1 MSKALDLLNNL
12 SAAEIAELTAQP
24 DPEGHIIVGGDRNIR
39 VPENL
44 KRLGVQY
51 DHNMETV
58 TFDCPRYWDKRDM
71 SKMAVYINYMR
82 YDGYADR
89 YPVDNVTVDG
99 DVMHFD
105 WTISRNVTETAG
117 TVSFL
122 VCVMKTDSSGNE
134 ERHWNSELC
143 SDCYVSKGME
153 TEEHP
158 ALEYP
163 DEVTQ
168 LLLRM
173 VTVEQINVQAE
184 EMQTLYDNTVAA
196 AEATEEAK
204 NQALDA
210 SGYIKNSY
218 APAIKGNVSG
228 EIIRVDDV
236 SPIEHDVKCWVHG
249 KNIANLNNI
258 IRQLSVDLSY
268 TKPYL
273 VIRKNNT
280 TEKWSNIYIG
290 LGVYKDFVGKTL
302 TVSLDNI
309 NDYVWSV
316 LLVGTNSKGE
326 LVKEVGGESA
336 TRGHTKFTL
345 TIPEML
351 GAELL
356 AIRIVSGDNKVT
368 TGEEYVLTNIQ
379 VEESP
384 IETVYEPYI
393 DPSTIEVTGC
403 GKNMFDSDI
412 FTSVTGWTHENGVY
426 SGLPAYL
433 HAAFGPNGG
442 TPIITSFKP
451 STQYTVSFEAY
462 ADVTTDRPVGGTFRF
477 EYTDGS
483 HDSINV
489 NTLAK
494 SKYTFVSRPDKSVAA
509 LRMSYGHNITTYLT
523 NVQLEEGSVATIY
536 ESYMGSTAI
545 SASDGTC
552 IVASK
557 FPTMTLFTDTPGV
570 TIEAE
575 YNRDTTK
582 MFESYVLTPEA
593 KSEIAGVVE
602 SDMAE
607 ILASLNEYAESLI
620 GG

>member
-12 SAAEIAELTAQP
+12 SASEIAELTAQP

-71 SKMAVYINYMR
+71 SKMAVYVNYMR
-82 YDGYADR
+82 SDGYADR

-105 WTISRNVTETAG
+105 WTISRNVTEAAG

-143 SDCYVSKGME
+143 SECYISKGME

-168 LLLRM
+168 LLFRM
-173 VTVEQINVQAE
+173 STVEQINVQAE
-184 EMQTLYDNTVAA
+184 EMRTLYENTAAA

-204 NQALDA
+204 NLALDA

-218 APAIKGNVSG
+218 APAIKGDVSG
-228 EIIRVDDV
+228 ETIRVDDV
-236 SPIEHDVKCWVHG
+236 SPIEHDVKCRIHG

-268 TKPYL
+268 TEPYL

-280 TEKWSNIYIG
+280 TEKWSNIYVG

-309 NDYVWSV
+309 NDYAWSV
-316 LLVGTNSKGE
+316 LLVGTSSKGE

-384 IETVYEPYI
+384 IETVYEPYL
-393 DPSTIEVTGC
+393 DPSTVTVTRCMKNIIPYPFTDTTVTRKGVTFTDNKDGTITLDGTAEATTSFVIFNGELPVN
-403 GKNMFDSDI
+403 GKY
-412 FTSVTGWTHENGVY
+412 TL
-426 SGLPAYL
+426 SGLTGGSGSTYYIQPVCSDKAHRGL
-433 HAAFGPNGG
+433 TDGPNTYEWYDITLNRIQLSVVAG
-442 TPIITSFKP
+442 TKFSNLRIAPMLEFGES
-451 STQYTVSFEAY
+451 VS
-462 ADVTTDRPVGGTFRF
+462 RF
-477 EYTDGS
+477 EQYDG
-483 HDSINV
+483 V
-489 NTLAK
+489 
-494 SKYTFVSRPDKSVAA
+494 
-509 LRMSYGHNITTYLT
+509 ITAP
-523 NVQLEEGSVATIY
+523 NA
-536 ESYMGSTAI
+536 
-545 SASDGTC
+545 DGTC
-552 IVASK
+552 TVTSK
-557 FPTMTLFTDTPGV
+557 SPTISLFTDTPGV